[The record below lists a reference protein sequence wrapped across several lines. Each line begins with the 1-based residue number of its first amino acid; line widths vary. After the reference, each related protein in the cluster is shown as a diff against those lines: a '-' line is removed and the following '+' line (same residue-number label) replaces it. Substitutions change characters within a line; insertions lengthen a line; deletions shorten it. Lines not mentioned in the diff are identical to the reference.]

1 MSPIDRK
8 ALKARSKELIRGV
21 QPAIWS
27 VTLIYL
33 LATNWVDNLVGL
45 LSPVTSR
52 LNELELTMLEAMSQ
66 NDVAALSNAVETSR
80 QIFTSTGGY
89 ITLLLSVLIL
99 LYTLV
104 VRYGFTSYC
113 MQAVRGQGADHRELF
128 SRFYMAGKI
137 ILAEILQ
144 TLITYL
150 GLIAFIAPGVIAYYC
165 YSMVPYCLL
174 DDPDCSVLKAFR
186 RSREMTRGRKTELFA
201 LDLSFLLWVLGGYVL
216 DYLVTRMVGGLA
228 GGLLGAAAVT
238 AYECFLLPYVQLT
251 GAQYYEA
258 MRPRPA
264 ENDGIY

>member
-1 MSPIDRK
+1 MNLIDRK
-8 ALKARSKELIRGV
+8 ARKARSKELIRGV

-27 VTLIYL
+27 VALIYL

-52 LNELELTMLEAMSQ
+52 LNELQLTMWEAVSQ
-66 NDVAALSNAVETSR
+66 NDADALSNAVDSAR
-80 QIFTSTGGY
+80 QIFASTGGY

-99 LYTLV
+99 LYTQV

-113 MQAVRGQGADHRELF
+113 MQVVRGQGTDHRELF

-137 ILAEILQ
+137 VLAGILQ

-150 GLIAFIAPGVIAYYC
+150 GMFAFIAPGIIAYYS

-174 DDPDCSVLKAFR
+174 DDPDCSVLTAFR
-186 RSREMTRGRKTELFA
+186 RSREMTRGRKTELFV
-201 LDLSFLLWVLGGYVL
+201 LDLSFLLWILGGYVL
-216 DYLVTRMVGGLA
+216 DYLVAGLVGGLA
-228 GGLLGAAAVT
+228 GSLLGAAAVT
-238 AYECFLLPYVQLT
+238 AYDCFLLPYVQLT
-251 GAQYYEA
+251 SVQYYEA

-264 ENDGIY
+264 ENDGVY

>member
-52 LNELELTMLEAMSQ
+52 LNELELTMLKAMSQ

-201 LDLSFLLWVLGGYVL
+201 LDLSGQPIRL
-216 DYLVTRMVGGLA
+216 MVGGLA